1 MPKYDF
7 DLFVI
12 GGGSGGVRAGR
23 MAAGR
28 GVRVGIAEEYR
39 YGGTCVIRG
48 CVPKKLFVY
57 ASHFSEEFEDAA
69 GFGWHVGARRFDWP
83 TLIANKDKEIARL
96 SALYE
101 RGLSNAGAEIIHSRA
116 ELRDPHTVHLLAE
129 NRTVTAD
136 KILIATGGWPSLPE
150 IPGIAHAI
158 SSNEAFHLAQL
169 PRRVMVVGGGYI
181 AVEFAGIFHGLGVET
196 KLLYRGAE
204 LLRGFDMDIRTM
216 LRREMAKKGL
226 DVRVNA
232 NPAKIEKREGVLFV
246 TLEDGA
252 VIETDCVMCATGRIP
267 NIAGLG
273 LEAAGVSVNARGAIA
288 VDAWSHTNVENIW
301 ALGDVTDRVNLT
313 PVAIHEAMCFVSTVF
328 GGRPLPVDH
337 ELIPTAV
344 FSQPGIGTCGLTEE
358 AARQRYKNIDIYKA
372 DFRPMKHTL
381 SGRDERMLMKLIVDA
396 GSGKVVG
403 CHILGADAGE
413 IIQSLGV
420 AIKMGATKADF
431 DATMAVHPTA
441 AEEFVTMREKWT
453 PPAQV
458 AE

>member
-23 MAAGR
+23 MAAGH
-28 GVRVGIAEEYR
+28 GVRVGIAEEFR

-48 CVPKKLFVY
+48 CVPKKLLVY

-69 GFGWHVGARRFDWP
+69 GFGWHLGERRFDWP
-83 TLIANKDKEIARL
+83 TLIANKDREIARL
-96 SALYE
+96 SAMYE
-101 RGLSNAGAEIIHSRA
+101 RGLNTAGATIIHSRA
-116 ELRDPHTVHLLAE
+116 ELRDAHTLHLSTE

-136 KILIATGGWPSLPE
+136 KILIATGGWPSLPK
-150 IPGIAHAI
+150 IPGIEHAI
-158 SSNEAFHLAQL
+158 TSNEAFHLAQL

-181 AVEFAGIFHGLGVET
+181 AVEFAGIFNGLGVET
-196 KLLYRGAE
+196 KLVYRGAE
-204 LLRGFDMDIRTM
+204 ILRGFDMDIRTM

-226 DVRVNA
+226 EVRVNA
-232 NPAKIEKREGVLFV
+232 NPAKIEKRGDALLV

-252 VIETDCVMCATGRIP
+252 VIETGCVMYATGRKP

-273 LEAAGVSVNARGAIA
+273 LDAAGVAVNAQGAIA
-288 VDAWSHTNVENIW
+288 VDEYSHTNVENIW

-328 GGRPLPVDH
+328 GGKALPVDH

-358 AARQRYKNIDIYKA
+358 AARQRHKNIDIYKA

-396 GSGKVVG
+396 DSDRVLG

-453 PPAQV
+453 PPA

>member
-1 MPKYDF
+1 MTKYDY

-48 CVPKKLFVY
+48 CIPKKLFVY
-57 ASHFSEEFEDAA
+57 ASHFSEDFEDAA
-69 GFGWHVGARRFDWP
+69 GFGWQVGERRFDWP
-83 TLIANKDKEIARL
+83 TLVANKDIEIARL

-101 RGLSNAGAEIIHSRA
+101 RGLNNAGAEIMHSRA
-116 ELRDPHTVHLLAE
+116 ELRDAHTIFLAKD

-136 KILIATGGWPSLPE
+136 KILIATGGWPSQPK
-150 IPGIAHAI
+150 IPGIEYAI
-158 SSNEAFHLAQL
+158 TSNEAFHLPQL
-169 PRRVMVVGGGYI
+169 PERVLVVGGGYI

-196 KLLYRGAE
+196 KLVYRGPE
-204 LLRGFDMDIRTM
+204 ILRGFDMDIRTG
-216 LRREMAKKGL
+216 LRREMGKKGV
-226 DVRVNA
+226 DVRLNA
-232 NPAKIEKREGVLFV
+232 NPAKIEKRGGGLVV
-246 TLEDGA
+246 TLEDGG
-252 VIETDCVMCATGRIP
+252 VIETGCVMYATGRKP

-273 LEAAGVSVNARGAIA
+273 LEAAGVKVNERGAIA
-288 VDAWSHTNVENIW
+288 VDEYSHTNVENIW

-328 GGRPLPVDH
+328 GGKPIPVDH

-344 FSQPGIGTCGLTEE
+344 FSQPGIGACGMTEE
-358 AARQRYKNIDIYKA
+358 AARQRGKNIDIYKA

-381 SGRDERMLMKLIVDA
+381 SGRDERMLMKLIVD
-396 GSGKVVG
+396 SDTDRVLG
-403 CHILGADAGE
+403 CHLLGADAGE

-420 AIKMGATKADF
+420 AIKMGAAKADF

-453 PPAQV
+453 PPALA

>member
-1 MPKYDF
+1 MANYDF

-28 GVRVGIAEEYR
+28 GLKVGIAEEFR

-57 ASHFSEEFEDAA
+57 ASHFSEDFEDAA
-69 GFGWHVGARRFDWP
+69 GFGWQVGARRFDWP

-101 RGLSNAGAEIIHSRA
+101 RGLNNAGAQIIHSRA
-116 ELRDPHTVHLLAE
+116 ELRDAHTIHLSTE
-129 NRTVTAD
+129 NRTVSAD
-136 KILIATGGWPSLPE
+136 KILIATGGWPSVPE
-150 IPGIAHAI
+150 VPGIEHAI
-158 SSNEAFHLAQL
+158 TSNEAFHLPQL
-169 PRRVMVVGGGYI
+169 PRRALVVGGGYI

-204 LLRGFDMDIRTM
+204 ILRGFDMDIRTM
-216 LRREMAKKGL
+216 LHREMAKKGL
-226 DVRVNA
+226 EVRLSA
-232 NPAKIEKREGVLFV
+232 NPARIEKYGDSLIV

-252 VIETDCVMCATGRIP
+252 TIETDCIMYATGRKP

-273 LEAAGVSVNARGAIA
+273 LDAAGVAVNAKGAIA
-288 VDAWSHTNVENIW
+288 VDEYSHTNVENIW

-328 GGRPLPVDH
+328 GGKPLPVDH

-344 FSQPGIGTCGLTEE
+344 FSQPSIGVCGLTEE
-358 AARQRYKNIDIYKA
+358 AARQRFKHIDIYKA
-372 DFRPMKHTL
+372 EFRPMKHTL
-381 SGRDERMLMKLIVDA
+381 SGREERMLMKLIVDA
-396 GSGKVVG
+396 DNDKVLG

-413 IIQSLGV
+413 IIQCLGV

-441 AEEFVTMREKWT
+441 AEEFVTMREKWK
-453 PPAQV
+453 AD
-458 AE
+458 A

>member
-1 MPKYDF
+1 MANYDF

-28 GVRVGIAEEYR
+28 GLKVGIAEEFR

-57 ASHFSEEFEDAA
+57 ASHFSEDFEDAA
-69 GFGWHVGARRFDWP
+69 GFGWQVGARRFDWP
-83 TLIANKDKEIARL
+83 TLIANKDAEIARL

-101 RGLSNAGAEIIHSRA
+101 RGLNNAGAQIIHSRA
-116 ELRDPHTVHLLAE
+116 ELRDAHTIHLSTE

-150 IPGIAHAI
+150 VPGIEHAI
-158 SSNEAFHLAQL
+158 TSNEAFHLPQL
-169 PRRVMVVGGGYI
+169 PRRALVVGGGYI

-204 LLRGFDMDIRTM
+204 ILRGFDMDIRTM
-216 LRREMAKKGL
+216 LHREMAKKGL
-226 DVRVNA
+226 EVRLSA
-232 NPAKIEKREGVLFV
+232 NPARIEKYGDSLIV

-252 VIETDCVMCATGRIP
+252 TIETDCIMYATGRKP

-273 LEAAGVSVNARGAIA
+273 LDAAGVAVNAKGAIA
-288 VDAWSHTNVENIW
+288 VDEYSHTNVENIW

-344 FSQPGIGTCGLTEE
+344 FSQPSIGVCGLTEE
-358 AARQRYKNIDIYKA
+358 AARQRFKHIDIYKA
-372 DFRPMKHTL
+372 EFRPMKHTL
-381 SGRDERMLMKLIVDA
+381 SGREERMLMKLIVDA
-396 GSGKVVG
+396 DNDKVLG

-413 IIQSLGV
+413 IIQCLGV

-441 AEEFVTMREKWT
+441 AEEFVTMREKWK
-453 PPAQV
+453 AD
-458 AE
+458 A

>member
-23 MAAGR
+23 MAAGH
-28 GVRVGIAEEYR
+28 GVRVGIAEEFR

-69 GFGWHVGARRFDWP
+69 GFGWRLGERRFDWP
-83 TLIANKDKEIARL
+83 TLIANKDREIARL
-96 SALYE
+96 SAMYE
-101 RGLSNAGAEIIHSRA
+101 RGLNTAGATILHSRA
-116 ELRDPHTVHLLAE
+116 ELRDPHTIYLSTE
-129 NRTVTAD
+129 NRTVTAK

-150 IPGIAHAI
+150 IPGIEHAI
-158 SSNEAFHLAQL
+158 TSNEAFHLPQL
-169 PRRVMVVGGGYI
+169 PRRAMVVGGGYI
-181 AVEFAGIFHGLGVET
+181 AVEFAGIFNGLGVET
-196 KLLYRGAE
+196 KLVYRGTE
-204 LLRGFDMDIRTM
+204 ILRGFDMDIRTM

-226 DVRVNA
+226 EVRVNA
-232 NPAKIEKREGVLFV
+232 NPAKIEKRGDALLV

-252 VIETDCVMCATGRIP
+252 VIETGCVMYATGRKP

-273 LEAAGVSVNARGAIA
+273 LAAAGVGVTAQDAIA
-288 VDAWSHTNVENIW
+288 VDEYSRTNVENIW

-328 GGRPLPVDH
+328 GGKALPVDH

-358 AARQRYKNIDIYKA
+358 AARQRHKNIDIYKA

-396 GSGKVVG
+396 DSDRVLG

-441 AEEFVTMREKWT
+441 AEEFVTMREKWR
-453 PPAQV
+453 PA

>member
-1 MPKYDF
+1 MANYDF

-28 GVRVGIAEEYR
+28 GLKVGIAEEFR

-57 ASHFSEEFEDAA
+57 ASHFSEDFEDAA
-69 GFGWHVGARRFDWP
+69 GFGWQVGERRFDWP
-83 TLIANKDKEIARL
+83 TLIANKDAEIARL

-101 RGLSNAGAEIIHSRA
+101 RGLNNAGAQIIHSRA
-116 ELRDPHTVHLLAE
+116 ELRDAHTIHLSTE

-136 KILIATGGWPSLPE
+136 KILIATGGWPSVPE
-150 IPGIAHAI
+150 VPGIEHAI
-158 SSNEAFHLAQL
+158 TSNEAFHLPQL
-169 PRRVMVVGGGYI
+169 PRRALVVGGGYI

-204 LLRGFDMDIRTM
+204 ILRGFDMDIRTM
-216 LRREMAKKGL
+216 LHREMAKKGL
-226 DVRVNA
+226 EVRLSA
-232 NPAKIEKREGVLFV
+232 NPARIEKYGDSLIV

-252 VIETDCVMCATGRIP
+252 TIETDCIMYATGRKP

-273 LEAAGVSVNARGAIA
+273 LDAAGVAVNAKGAIA
-288 VDAWSHTNVENIW
+288 VDEYSHTNVENIW

-328 GGRPLPVDH
+328 GGKPLPVDH

-344 FSQPGIGTCGLTEE
+344 FSQPSIGVCGLTEE
-358 AARQRYKNIDIYKA
+358 AARLRFKHIDIYKA
-372 DFRPMKHTL
+372 EFRPMKHTL
-381 SGRDERMLMKLIVDA
+381 SGREERMLMKLIVDA
-396 GSGKVVG
+396 DNDKVLG

-413 IIQSLGV
+413 IIQCLGV

-441 AEEFVTMREKWT
+441 AEEFVTMREKWK
-453 PPAQV
+453 AV
-458 AE
+458 A

>member
-1 MPKYDF
+1 MAKYDF

-28 GVRVGIAEEYR
+28 GVRVGIAEEFR

-48 CVPKKLFVY
+48 CVPKKLLVY
-57 ASHFSEEFEDAA
+57 ASHFSEDFEDAA
-69 GFGWHVGARRFDWP
+69 GFGWHVGERRFDWP
-83 TLIANKDKEIARL
+83 ALIANKDQEIARL
-96 SALYE
+96 SAMYE
-101 RGLSNAGAEIIHSRA
+101 RGLNNAGAEIIHSRA
-116 ELRDPHTVHLLAE
+116 ELRDAHTLHLSTD
-129 NRTVTAD
+129 NRTVTAE
-136 KILIATGGWPSLPE
+136 KILIATGGWPSLPK
-150 IPGIAHAI
+150 IPGIEHAI
-158 SSNEAFHLAQL
+158 TSNEAFHLAQL

-181 AVEFAGIFHGLGVET
+181 AVEFAGIFNGLGAQT
-196 KLLYRGAE
+196 KLVYRGAE
-204 LLRGFDMDIRTM
+204 ILRGFDMDIRTM

-226 DVRVNA
+226 EVRLNA
-232 NPAKIEKREGVLFV
+232 NPAKIEKSGDTLLV
-246 TLEDGA
+246 TLEDA
-252 VIETDCVMCATGRIP
+252 TVIETDCVLYATGRKP

-273 LEAAGVSVNARGAIA
+273 LAAAGVAVTAQGAIA
-288 VDAWSHTNVENIW
+288 VDAYSHTNVENIW

-328 GGRPLPVDH
+328 GGKALPVDH

-358 AARQRYKNIDIYKA
+358 AARQRHKNIDIYKA

-396 GSGKVVG
+396 DTDKVLG

-453 PPAQV
+453 PPAQ
-458 AE
+458 AAQ

>member
-1 MPKYDF
+1 MPEYDF

-23 MAAGR
+23 MAAGH
-28 GVRVGIAEEYR
+28 GVRVGIAEEFR

-69 GFGWHVGARRFDWP
+69 GFGWHLGERRFDWP
-83 TLIANKDKEIARL
+83 TLIANKDREIARL

-101 RGLSNAGAEIIHSRA
+101 RGLANAGASIIHSRA
-116 ELRDPHTVHLLAE
+116 ELRDAHTLHLSTE
-129 NRTVTAD
+129 NRTVTAE
-136 KILIATGGWPSLPE
+136 KILIATGGWPSLPK
-150 IPGIAHAI
+150 IPGIEHAI
-158 SSNEAFHLAQL
+158 TSNEAFHLAQL

-181 AVEFAGIFHGLGVET
+181 AVEFAGIFNGLGVET
-196 KLLYRGAE
+196 KLVYRGAE
-204 LLRGFDMDIRTM
+204 ILRGFDMDIRTM

-226 DVRVNA
+226 EVRVNA
-232 NPAKIEKREGVLFV
+232 NPAKIEKRGDALLV

-252 VIETDCVMCATGRIP
+252 VIETGCVMYATGRKP

-273 LEAAGVSVNARGAIA
+273 LDAAGVAVNAQGAIA
-288 VDAWSHTNVENIW
+288 VDAYSHTNVENIW

-328 GGRPLPVDH
+328 GGKALPVDH

-358 AARQRYKNIDIYKA
+358 AARRRHKNIDIYKA

-396 GSGKVVG
+396 DTDRVLG

-453 PPAQV
+453 PPTV
-458 AE
+458 A

>member
-28 GVRVGIAEEYR
+28 GVKVGIAEEFR

-57 ASHFSEEFEDAA
+57 ASHFSEDFEDAA
-69 GFGWHVGARRFDWP
+69 GFGWQVGARSFDWP

-101 RGLSNAGAEIIHSRA
+101 RGLNNAGAAIIHSRA
-116 ELRDPHTVHLLAE
+116 ELRDAHTIYLSTE

-136 KILIATGGWPSLPE
+136 KILIATGGWPSLRK
-150 IPGIAHAI
+150 IPGIEHAI
-158 SSNEAFHLAQL
+158 TSNEAFHLPQL
-169 PRRVMVVGGGYI
+169 PRRALVVGGGYI

-196 KLLYRGAE
+196 RLVYRGAE
-204 LLRGFDMDIRTM
+204 ILRGFDMDIRTM

-226 DVRVNA
+226 EVRLNA
-232 NPAKIEKREGVLFV
+232 NPAKIEKRDGVLMV

-252 VIETDCVMCATGRIP
+252 LIETDCVMYATGRKP
-267 NIAGLG
+267 NITGLG
-273 LEAAGVSVNARGAIA
+273 LETAGVAVNAQGAIA
-288 VDAWSHTNVENIW
+288 VDEYSHTNVDNIW

-328 GGRPLPVDH
+328 GGKPLPVDH

-344 FSQPGIGTCGLTEE
+344 FSQPSIGTCGLTEE
-358 AARQRYKNIDIYKA
+358 VARQRHKNIDIYKA

-381 SGRDERMLMKLIVDA
+381 SGRDERMLMKLIVD
-396 GSGKVVG
+396 GDTDKVLG

-413 IIQSLGV
+413 IIQALGV

-453 PPAQV
+453 PPAQA

>member
-12 GGGSGGVRAGR
+12 GGGSGGVRAAR

-28 GVRVGIAEEYR
+28 GIRVGVAEEFR

-48 CVPKKLFVY
+48 CVPKKLLVY
-57 ASHFSEEFEDAA
+57 ASHFSEDFEDAA
-69 GFGWHVGARRFDWP
+69 GFGWHVGERRFDWP
-83 TLIANKDKEIARL
+83 VLIANKDREIARL

-101 RGLSNAGAEIIHSRA
+101 SGLNNAGAEIIHSRA
-116 ELRDPHTVHLLAE
+116 ELRDAHTVYLSTD
-129 NRTVTAD
+129 NRTITAE
-136 KILIATGGWPSLPE
+136 KILIATGGWPSLPK
-150 IPGIAHAI
+150 IPGIEHAI
-158 SSNEAFHLAQL
+158 TSNEAFHLTQL
-169 PRRVMVVGGGYI
+169 PRRVMIVGGGYI
-181 AVEFAGIFHGLGVET
+181 AVEFAGIFHGLGAET

-204 LLRGFDMDIRTM
+204 ILRGFDMDIRTM
-216 LRREMAKKGL
+216 LRREMGKKGL

-232 NPAKIEKREGVLFV
+232 NPAKIEKRGDALVV

-252 VIETDCVMCATGRIP
+252 VIETGCVMFATGRKPKIE
-267 NIAGLG
+267 GLG
-273 LEAAGVSVNARGAIA
+273 LEAAGVAVNAQGAIA
-288 VDAWSHTNVENIW
+288 VNEYSHTNVENIW

-328 GGRPLPVDH
+328 GGKPLPVDH

-344 FSQPGIGTCGLTEE
+344 FSQPGIGTCGVTEE
-358 AARQRYKNIDIYKA
+358 AARQRHKSIDIYKA
-372 DFRPMKHTL
+372 EFRPMKHTL
-381 SGRDERMLMKLIVDA
+381 SGRDERMLMKLVVDA
-396 GSGKVVG
+396 ETDRVLG

-453 PPAQV
+453 PPSLA

>member
-1 MPKYDF
+1 MPEYDF

-28 GVRVGIAEEYR
+28 GIKVGIAEEFR

-57 ASHFSEEFEDAA
+57 ASHFAEEFEDAA
-69 GFGWHVGARRFDWP
+69 GFGWQVGERRFDWP

-96 SALYE
+96 SAMYE
-101 RGLSNAGAEIIHSRA
+101 RGLNNAGAEIIHSRA
-116 ELRDPHTVHLLAE
+116 ELRDAHTIHLLTD
-129 NRTVTAD
+129 NRTVTVD
-136 KILIATGGWPSLPE
+136 KILIATGGWPSLPK
-150 IPGIAHAI
+150 IPGIEHAI
-158 SSNEAFHLAQL
+158 TSNEAFHLPQL
-169 PRRVMVVGGGYI
+169 PRRAIVAGGGYI

-204 LLRGFDMDIRTM
+204 ILRGFDMDVRTM
-216 LRREMAKKGL
+216 LRREMAKKGM

-232 NPAKIEKREGVLFV
+232 NPAKIEKRGAALIV
-246 TLEDGA
+246 TLDDGA
-252 VIETDCVMCATGRIP
+252 TIETDCVMYATGRKP

-273 LEAAGVSVNARGAIA
+273 LDAAGIAVNAKGAIA
-288 VDAWSHTNVENIW
+288 VDEYSHTNVENIW

-328 GGRPLPVDH
+328 GGKPLPVDH

-344 FSQPGIGTCGLTEE
+344 FSQPGIGACGMTEE
-358 AARQRYKNIDIYKA
+358 AARQRHKNIDIYKA
-372 DFRPMKHTL
+372 EFRPMKHTL
-381 SGRDERMLMKLIVDA
+381 SGREERMLMKLIINADTD
-396 GSGKVVG
+396 KVLG

-413 IIQSLGV
+413 MIQCLGV

-453 PPAQV
+453 PPAQA

>member
-1 MPKYDF
+1 MANYDF

-28 GVRVGIAEEYR
+28 GLKVGVAEEFR

-57 ASHFSEEFEDAA
+57 ASHFSEDFEDAA
-69 GFGWHVGARRFDWP
+69 GFGWQVGERRFDWP

-101 RGLSNAGAEIIHSRA
+101 RGLNNAGAQIIHSRA
-116 ELRDPHTVHLLAE
+116 KLRDAHTIHLSTE
-129 NRTVTAD
+129 NRTVSAD
-136 KILIATGGWPSLPE
+136 KILIATGGWPSVPE
-150 IPGIAHAI
+150 VPGIEHAI
-158 SSNEAFHLAQL
+158 TSNEAFHLPQL
-169 PRRVMVVGGGYI
+169 PRRALVVGGGYI

-204 LLRGFDMDIRTM
+204 ILRGFDMDIRTM
-216 LRREMAKKGL
+216 LHREMAKKGL
-226 DVRVNA
+226 EVRLSA
-232 NPAKIEKREGVLFV
+232 NPARIEKYGDSLIV

-252 VIETDCVMCATGRIP
+252 TIETDCIMYATGRKP

-273 LEAAGVSVNARGAIA
+273 LDAAGVAVNAKGAIA
-288 VDAWSHTNVENIW
+288 VDEYSHTNVENIW

-344 FSQPGIGTCGLTEE
+344 FSQPSIGVCGLTEE
-358 AARQRYKNIDIYKA
+358 AARQRFKHIDIYKA
-372 DFRPMKHTL
+372 EFRPMKHTL
-381 SGRDERMLMKLIVDA
+381 SGREERMLMKLIVDA
-396 GSGKVVG
+396 DNDKVLG

-413 IIQSLGV
+413 IIQCLGV

-441 AEEFVTMREKWT
+441 AEEFVTMREKWK
-453 PPAQV
+453 AD
-458 AE
+458 A

>member
-1 MPKYDF
+1 MAKYDF

-28 GVRVGIAEEYR
+28 GVRVGIAEEFR

-57 ASHFSEEFEDAA
+57 ASHFSEDFEDAA
-69 GFGWHVGARRFDWP
+69 GFGWHVGERRFDWP
-83 TLIANKDKEIARL
+83 LLIANKDREIARL

-101 RGLSNAGAEIIHSRA
+101 RGLNSAGVEIIHSRA
-116 ELRDPHTVHLLAE
+116 ELRDAHTLHLSTD

-136 KILIATGGWPSLPE
+136 KILIATGGWPSLPK
-150 IPGIAHAI
+150 IPGIEHAI
-158 SSNEAFHLAQL
+158 TSNEAFHLPRL
-169 PRRVMVVGGGYI
+169 PRRVMVIGGGYI

-204 LLRGFDMDIRTM
+204 ILRGFDMDIRTM
-216 LRREMAKKGL
+216 LRREMVKKGL

-232 NPAKIEKREGVLFV
+232 NPAKIEKRGDALAV

-252 VIETDCVMCATGRIP
+252 VIETDCVMYATGRKP
-267 NIAGLG
+267 KIAGLG
-273 LEAAGVSVNARGAIA
+273 LEAAGVVVNAQGAIA
-288 VDAWSHTNVENIW
+288 VDEYSHTNVENIW

-328 GGRPLPVDH
+328 GGKPQPVDH

-344 FSQPGIGTCGLTEE
+344 FSQPGIGTCGVTEE
-358 AARQRYKNIDIYKA
+358 AARQRHKSIDIYKA
-372 DFRPMKHTL
+372 EFRPMKHTL

-396 GSGKVVG
+396 ETDRVLG

-441 AEEFVTMREKWT
+441 AEEFVTMREKST
-453 PPAQV
+453 PPSLA

>member
-1 MPKYDF
+1 MAKYDY

-28 GVRVGIAEEYR
+28 GVKVGIAEEFR

-57 ASHFSEEFEDAA
+57 ASHFSEDFEDAA
-69 GFGWHVGARRFDWP
+69 GFGWHVGERRFDWP
-83 TLIANKDKEIARL
+83 TLIANKDTEIARL

-101 RGLSNAGAEIIHSRA
+101 RGLKNAGADILHSRA
-116 ELRDPHTVHLLAE
+116 GLRDAHTIHLSTD

-150 IPGIAHAI
+150 IPGIEHAI
-158 SSNEAFHLAQL
+158 TSNEAFHLPQL
-169 PRRVMVVGGGYI
+169 PRRVVVAGGGYI

-196 KLLYRGAE
+196 TLAYRGAE
-204 LLRGFDMDIRTM
+204 ILRGFDMDIRAM
-216 LRREMAKKGL
+216 LRREMVKKGV
-226 DVRVNA
+226 DVRVNC
-232 NPAKIEKREGVLFV
+232 NPARIEKRGAALIV
-246 TLEDGA
+246 TLEDGG
-252 VIETDCVMCATGRIP
+252 VIETDCVLYATGRKP

-273 LEAAGVSVNARGAIA
+273 LDAAGVAVNAQGAIA
-288 VDAWSHTNVENIW
+288 VDEYSHTNAENIW

-328 GGRPLPVDH
+328 GGKPVPVDH
-337 ELIPTAV
+337 DLIPTAV
-344 FSQPGIGTCGLTEE
+344 FSQPSIGTCGLTEE
-358 AARQRYKNIDIYKA
+358 AARQRHKNIDIYKA

-381 SGRDERMLMKLIVDA
+381 SGREERMLMKLIVD
-396 GSGKVVG
+396 GDTDKVLG

-413 IIQSLGV
+413 IIQALGV

-453 PPAQV
+453 PPAQA

>member
-1 MPKYDF
+1 MAKYDY

-28 GVRVGIAEEYR
+28 GVKTGIAEEFR

-57 ASHFSEEFEDAA
+57 ASHFSEDFEDAA
-69 GFGWHVGARRFDWP
+69 GFGWHVGERRFDWA
-83 TLIANKDKEIARL
+83 TLIANKDTEIARL

-101 RGLSNAGAEIIHSRA
+101 RGLKNAGADILHTRA
-116 ELRDPHTVHLLAE
+116 GLRDAHTIHLSAD

-150 IPGIAHAI
+150 IPGIEHAI
-158 SSNEAFHLAQL
+158 TSNEAFHLPQL
-169 PRRVMVVGGGYI
+169 PRRVLVAGGGYI

-196 KLLYRGAE
+196 TLAYRGAE
-204 LLRGFDMDIRTM
+204 ILRGFDTDIRAM
-216 LRREMAKKGL
+216 LRREMVKKGV
-226 DVRVNA
+226 DVRVNC
-232 NPAKIEKREGVLFV
+232 NPARIEKRGAALIV
-246 TLEDGA
+246 TLEDGG
-252 VIETDCVMCATGRIP
+252 VIETDSVLYATGRKP

-273 LEAAGVSVNARGAIA
+273 LDAAGVAVNAQGAIA
-288 VDAWSHTNVENIW
+288 VDEYSHTNVENIW

-328 GGRPLPVDH
+328 GGKPVPVDH
-337 ELIPTAV
+337 DLIPTAV
-344 FSQPGIGTCGLTEE
+344 FSQPSIGTCGLTEE
-358 AARQRYKNIDIYKA
+358 AARQRHKNIDIYKA

-381 SGRDERMLMKLIVDA
+381 SGREERMLMKLIVD
-396 GSGKVVG
+396 GDTDKVLG

-413 IIQSLGV
+413 IIQALGV

-453 PPAQV
+453 PA